1 MSEGQKKRG
10 KGAGTGRGRRTLTE
24 TEKRRRAADRRA
36 RRAEQAEMARREEL
50 GAAEL
55 IAEDDAAKQ
64 KGAAR
69 TVVNAEL
76 YRTIYR
82 EWAEGMSY
90 EDLSDRHGLSRR
102 RIAEVVEDLKG
113 SGLRTLG
120 VGDPLFS
127 VKMAEQL
134 VLQRSAAVS
143 QYTRLA
149 AEVTE
154 ASMASVKLGYLK
166 QRDVALSAFVDLIS
180 DLGWLPR
187 HLGSISGMMDALQM
201 AEVLLDVME
210 ERGVDQVTQ
219 EAVVTA
225 IELRVVKRQ
234 GRLAVAG
241 VGPDL
246 MGTATDVVS
255 EQDEGEV
262 HDEAGPGGEPDALG
276 GGDAAGARGGDDGA
290 SGGDGGPG
298 GDGDGEREAAGDRAA
313 A

>member
-10 KGAGTGRGRRTLTE
+10 KGAGAGRGRRTLTE

-36 RRAEQAEMARREEL
+36 RRAEQAELARREEL
-50 GAAEL
+50 SAAEL
-55 IAEDDAAKQ
+55 IAEDDAKQ

-69 TVVNAEL
+69 TIVNAEL
-76 YRTIYR
+76 YRAIYR

-90 EDLSDRHGLSRR
+90 EDLSDRHGLGRR

-166 QRDVALSAFVDLIS
+166 QRDVALSAFVDLIQE
-180 DLGWLPR
+180 LGWLPR

-255 EQDEGEV
+255 ELGDEVEV
-262 HDEAGPGGEPDALG
+262 HDEAGAGGEPDALG
-276 GGDAAGARGGDDGA
+276 GGDAAGARGGDEGA

-298 GDGDGEREAAGDRAA
+298 GDAGGEREDAGDRAA